1 VSAAARA
8 AGGRCCARAA
18 PRAASVSRS
27 SAAHLRGL
35 VRERQARFGL
45 GAQLRI
51 TLRRDFERLLRQ
63 GVRRNVSG
71 YTFYVGQRQEGP
83 ARLGILISRRH
94 SPKAVRRNAIK
105 RSVREAFR
113 LEQERLGAFDLL
125 VRPPY
130 GVTPG
135 REMIASL
142 RQLLAKIGR

>member
-8 AGGRCCARAA
+8 AGGRCFARAA

-27 SAAHLRGL
+27 SAAPLRG
-35 VRERQARFGL
+35 RQARFGL

-83 ARLGILISRRH
+83 ARLGILISRKH

-130 GVTPG
+130 GAAPG

-142 RQLLAKIGR
+142 RQLLVKIGT

>member
-8 AGGRCCARAA
+8 AGGRCFARAA
-18 PRAASVSRS
+18 PRAASVSLS
-27 SAAHLRGL
+27 SAAPLRG
-35 VRERQARFGL
+35 RQARFGL

-94 SPKAVRRNAIK
+94 SRKAVRRNAIK

-130 GVTPG
+130 GATPG

-142 RQLLAKIGR
+142 RQLLAKIGT

>member
-1 VSAAARA
+1 
-8 AGGRCCARAA
+8 
-18 PRAASVSRS
+18 
-27 SAAHLRGL
+27 LRGL

-45 GAQLRI
+45 GARLRI
-51 TLRRDFERLLRQ
+51 TARRDFERLLRE

-71 YTFYVGQRQEGP
+71 YTFYVGRRQEGP

-130 GVTPG
+130 GATPG

-142 RQLLAKIGR
+142 RQLLAKIGT